1 MLRDLTS
8 LVVRLLVLYLFTYS
22 FQSLSMDG
30 WMNEWMC
37 VLFICSVII
46 YFLIHLLFFYLLLVT
61 MVIFNHKTKCFVLT
75 SLWLVNVL
83 QYL

>member
-1 MLRDLTS
+1 MD
-8 LVVRLLVLYLFTYS
+8 VCIIYLFCNYLLSYS
-22 FQSLSMDG
+22 FT
-30 WMNEWMC
+30 
-37 VLFICSVII
+37 
-46 YFLIHLLFFYLLLVT
+46 FFYLLLVT